1 MSISKLIILKMI
13 FLVKNFLKLAVISF
27 WKSYK
32 KMKDILLVDID
43 KIIWRI
49 ISNFTLNRKIQ
60 KLPTI
65 LC

>member
-13 FLVKNFLKLAVISF
+13 FLVKNFLILAVISF

-49 ISNFTLNRKIQ
+49 VSNFTLNRKIQ